1 MNDYNDYEEKRRKK
15 REKRADILN
24 NIRFFAAIGML
35 LTVATLIIISGVDLD
50 YFTWLFAIG
59 FVILLLVGL
68 LTR

>member
-1 MNDYNDYEEKRRKK
+1 MNDNEERRNK

-24 NIRFFAAIGML
+24 NIRMFAAIAML
-35 LTVATLIIISGVDLD
+35 MIVATLIIMSGVDLD